1 MSSHLPQK
9 LIDLLERILLGSGT
23 STFRENRSLQNLL
36 ILTAIKSDR
45 SRLTGVLASLEK
57 YDAAEI
63 AIFALGKELYEEAFF
78 IYKRFG
84 MNALAVRVLIEHLKD
99 LDRAAEF
106 AASCEDPAVLEI
118 LDNARVLTAT
128 GPHSAGSAFAT
139 DRGLSADEL
148 SERTWKRLIDSKK
161 YSEAAVLATAATNG
175 LLRTEKTLQHLKQV
189 DSQPGQSSPLLLYM
203 QNLLE
208 NVKLNKS
215 ESLEYCKELFKQNQ
229 KEEVQRCLKANTLQ
243 CSEELGDLANE
254 HDSLLSLEIYM
265 RGNCEEKVVNSLIA
279 TRKFKEALKASRSC
293 GQKTDFLQVLRRLLR
308 ENVERATEL
317 ALVLTE
323 PEEPETEPPVELDRI
338 LEVFNEPAQQF
349 LLLLLRRKE
358 RDAPRKSHS
367 FLHSNPTFNP
377 FE

>member
-1 MSSHLPQK
+1 
-9 LIDLLERILLGSGT
+9 
-23 STFRENRSLQNLL
+23 
-36 ILTAIKSDR
+36 
-45 SRLTGVLASLEK
+45 
-57 YDAAEI
+57 
-63 AIFALGKELYEEAFF
+63 
-78 IYKRFG
+78 
-84 MNALAVRVLIEHLKD
+84 
-99 LDRAAEF
+99 
-106 AASCEDPAVLEI
+106 
-118 LDNARVLTAT
+118 
-128 GPHSAGSAFAT
+128 
-139 DRGLSADEL
+139 
-148 SERTWKRLIDSKK
+148 
-161 YSEAAVLATAATNG
+161 
-175 LLRTEKTLQHLKQV
+175 
-189 DSQPGQSSPLLLYM
+189 M

-265 RGNCEEKVVNSLIA
+265 RGNCEEKVVTSLIA
-279 TRKFKEALKASRSC
+279 TRNFKEALQASRA
-293 GQKTDFLQVLRRLLR
+293 GGERRDFLQVLRRLLR

-317 ALVLTE
+317 ALVLAE

-358 RDAPRKSHS
+358 RQSPRKPHS